1 MAIEMMDRFQRAIA
15 TIDAM
20 HAQDPEHELAHHEAM
35 PAELAYAERMS
46 EALEALRP
54 DAPEALK
61 LAIRAQHLMR
71 WTLPRE
77 DYPEGKEGYHAWRTE
92 QLKRHARRAGDAMA
106 EAGYEQDEIE
116 RVKALIQKRR
126 IKSDPDA
133 QALEDAACLVFLEN
147 QLAEFAEGKDEGQ
160 LVEILRKTWAKMS
173 PRGRELALAREMDP
187 SARRLV
193 DKALEGAS
201 G

>member
-20 HAQDPEHELAHHEAM
+20 HAQDPAHELAHHEAM
-35 PAELAYAERMS
+35 PAELAYAERMRA
-46 EALEALRP
+46 ALE
-54 DAPEALK
+54 
-61 LAIRAQHLMR
+61 AIRAQHLMR

-116 RVKALIQKRR
+116 RVKALSQKRR

-147 QLAEFAEGKDEGQ
+147 QLAEVAEGKDEGQ